1 MGDRIKESYGD
12 RLKRRIRS
20 ADSARRM
27 LESLKKY
34 PGSTVVTIPF
44 RKCQDVPRFLKKLDA
59 FEKRSRKSTLQ
70 FD

>member
-1 MGDRIKESYGD
+1 MINRK
-12 RLKRRIRS
+12 LLAK
-20 ADSARRM
+20 
-27 LESLKKY
+27 LKKW